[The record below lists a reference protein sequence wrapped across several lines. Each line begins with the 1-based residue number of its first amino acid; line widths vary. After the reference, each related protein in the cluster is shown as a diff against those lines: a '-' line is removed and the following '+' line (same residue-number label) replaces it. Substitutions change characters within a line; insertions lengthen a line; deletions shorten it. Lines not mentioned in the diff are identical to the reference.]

1 MLFRSKVDQPI
12 AVVQIQ
18 IALEAMVVL
27 EVEAAVIP
35 PEHGVMM
42 VGTEVAMAEIRV
54 QIHTQEA

>member
-1 MLFRSKVDQPI
+1 MVDQPI